1 MFAIVIPPSSLR
13 LSSRLRI
20 TSALRPSFRSFIPVL
35 LLVGASL
42 PLTAQSLQGT
52 IFYERKIDVHRHIDD
67 EQMKAMVPQ
76 FQTGQYEL
84 FYRDSVCVYNVVPH
98 DEAPDPFDNQAGGN
112 RIVMRF
118 NGPGDAGILYR
129 NFTTGQLFEQTT
141 LADVEYI
148 ITDTIRSIPW
158 KLSTDTLTILGHLC
172 KKATATGIR
181 NNIPIVA
188 WYCEDI
194 LLPVGPDRYGGLPG
208 AILKLDM
215 DNGGTVFTATRLSP
229 AVDVKSLKAPSGKMI
244 TRAAFEKKMDE
255 ILGPADSQGH
265 RMIRN

>member
-1 MFAIVIPPSSLR
+1 MFA
-13 LSSRLRI
+13 RI
-20 TSALRPSFRSFIPVL
+20 LPFISC
-35 LLVGASL
+35 LVASL

-52 IFYERKIDVHRHIDD
+52 IYYERKIDVHRHIDD

-76 FQTGQYEL
+76 FQTGQYQL

-98 DEAPDPFDNQAGGN
+98 DEAPDPFDNPGGGN

-129 NFTTGQLFEQTT
+129 NFSNGRLFEQTT
-141 LADVEYI
+141 LADVEYLI
-148 ITDTIRSIPW
+148 ADTIRSLPW

-172 KKATATGIR
+172 NKATAASRR
-181 NNIPIVA
+181 NNAPIIA

-194 LLPVGPDRYGGLPG
+194 PLPVGPDRYDGLPG
-208 AILKLDM
+208 AILQLDI
-215 DNGGTVFTATRLSP
+215 DNGGTIFTATRLSP
-229 AVDVKSLKAPSGKMI
+229 AVDPKSIKIPTGKMI

-255 ILGPADSQGH
+255 ILGPADSQG
-265 RMIRN
+265 RRIIRN

>member
-1 MFAIVIPPSSLR
+1 MFTIVISRSQPG
-13 LSSRLRI
+13 LSSRFRPTRPLRP
-20 TSALRPSFRSFIPVL
+20 ALRTFIPIL
-35 LLVGASL
+35 LLVSASL
-42 PLTAQSLQGT
+42 PLAAQHQEGT

-98 DEAPDPFDNQAGGN
+98 DEAPDPFDNQSGGN

-129 NFTTGQLFEQTT
+129 NFSAGRLFEQTT
-141 LADVEYI
+141 LADVEYV
-148 ITDTIRSIPW
+148 ITDTIRSLPW
-158 KLSTDTLTILGHLC
+158 KLSTDTLSILGHLC
-172 KKATATGIR
+172 KKATAASLR
-181 NNIPIVA
+181 NNTPIVA

-194 LLPVGPDRYGGLPG
+194 LLPIGPDRYDGLPG

-215 DNGGTVFTATRLSP
+215 DNGGTVFTATRLHP
-229 AVDVKSLKAPSGKMI
+229 GVDAKSLKAPSGKMI

-255 ILGPADSQGH
+255 ILGPADSQGRH
-265 RMIRN
+265 IIRN